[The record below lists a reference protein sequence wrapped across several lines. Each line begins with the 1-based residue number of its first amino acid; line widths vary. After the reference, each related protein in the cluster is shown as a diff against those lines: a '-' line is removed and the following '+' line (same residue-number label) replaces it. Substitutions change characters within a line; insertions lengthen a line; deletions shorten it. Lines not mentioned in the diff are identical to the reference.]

1 MSVDAT
7 SIRESL
13 FQRIASYPSKGHV
26 THPKMWGTICIH
38 TYVKSKMRR
47 FPKALRNFLLKIFWE
62 LKFGSWWLDGD
73 LYWMTNFEIEPQA
86 RCVRE
91 REKKWAAGEGC
102 WSLKV
107 SCCLWVSLSVHCEE
121 HEVHMK
127 FTMSNPMMCSW
138 GSYWNFMDL
147 QWFFQRIFWIFWQFH
162 IGFYPVDSQLWKW
175 NMMAKNSPLQKF
187 TLSNTCSYYA
197 NLFICLKNAGVFPFF
212 PQTVYCWGS

>member
-1 MSVDAT
+1 MTWWWPLLDDKLRDWT
-7 SIRESL
+7 SS
-13 FQRIASYPSKGHV
+13 
-26 THPKMWGTICIH
+26 
-38 TYVKSKMRR
+38 
-47 FPKALRNFLLKIFWE
+47 ALR
-62 LKFGSWWLDGD
+62 
-73 LYWMTNFEIEPQA
+73 A
-86 RCVRE
+86 RKR
-91 REKKWAAGEGC
+91 K
-102 WSLKV
+102 KV
-107 SCCLWVSLSVHCEE
+107 SSGGRMLILKGVMLLVSEPVHCEE

-138 GSYWNFMDL
+138 SSYWNFMDL

-212 PQTVYCWGS
+212 SFFSNHRFGEIHRSNLDRPSWLHISVVFPR